1 MKKCLLFYVFL
12 FTSAYVLAQ
21 QDAWVYFTDKP
32 NVQTSIANPITIL
45 TQKAIDRKNAHGV
58 SIDARDVPVNE
69 TYISQLKNATG
80 ITVKAKS
87 KWFNAV
93 HVRGSVTDIN
103 NLKTTFSFVD
113 KIVFADRSLNV
124 TKTVKQKQASKLQ
137 TALTTFNYG
146 NATNQIQMI
155 KGDQLHVS
163 NYTGTGITVAVLDA
177 GFPNVNTMASFQRL
191 RNAGNLKGSY
201 DFVQRDIDVYTNT
214 TSHHGTLVLS
224 TMAGYVENQFVG
236 TAPDASYYLF
246 ITEDAPTE
254 NPVEESYW
262 VEAAERADSLGVDVI
277 NTSLGYTTYDNAN
290 YSYTTSD
297 MDGNTAFIT
306 KGANIAFEKGMLL
319 INSAGNEGNSSW
331 GIVSAPADAA
341 GVLTVG
347 AVNSLGNYAS
357 FSSRGSSI
365 QSTQKPDVV
374 AQGQASAV
382 IDENDVIYTANGTS
396 FSSPILAG
404 AVACLWQALP
414 NKSNAEIMQLV
425 RESASQYNTPDYY
438 LGFGIPNLQTALNM
452 VLSMAS
458 VDDLNEI
465 KLYPNPANNMVAF
478 TLPST
483 QQTFNV
489 TVYSVSGT
497 RVLESTIN
505 SVNNQLHI
513 SSLSKGMYFIDLKS
527 ASVSKTFKIIKQ

>member
-113 KIVFADRSLNV
+113 KIVFADRNLNV
-124 TKTVKQKQASKLQ
+124 NKTVKQKQASKLQ

-201 DFVQRDIDVYTNT
+201 DFVQRDTDVYTNT

-277 NTSLGYTTYDNAN
+277 NTSLGYTTYDNTN
-290 YSYTTSD
+290 YSYSTSD

-341 GVLTVG
+341 GVLTIG

-357 FSSRGSSI
+357 FSSRGSNT
-365 QSTQKPDVV
+365 QSTHKPDVV

-483 QQTFNV
+483 QQTFKV